1 MNSHNHHYEF
11 RMAMKF
17 LELCSR
23 VWFACSRLA
32 EAEPAQ
38 RNALGEFEL
47 LIDGLDALRQ
57 VMTLCISDDNKSAR
71 GILHSAHVAIDKAR
85 VQVWNWKN
93 QERG

>member
-1 MNSHNHHYEF
+1 MQNYNHHYEF
-11 RMAMKF
+11 RMAIKF

-47 LIDGLDALRQ
+47 LIDSLDALRQ
-57 VMTLCISDDNKSAR
+57 AMTLCVSQDNKSAR
-71 GILHSAHVAIDKAR
+71 GLLHTAHVAIDKAR